1 MSINPTD
8 QEDAYFRKQ
17 DQELREKLRAQLS
30 EAATDLGN
38 SKKDTLSIAQRIQA
52 LGFSGARL
60 RVFDLMPLIHIAWAD
75 GSVSRQERA
84 AILDILKGRG
94 IEHGSEPYLLIE
106 TLLEVRPSEQFL
118 NESLEVLRLVV
129 GDARAENIVELC
141 LQVANASGGFMN
153 VGNVSPEERAQL
165 AAIADKLG
173 PAARDAFHR
182 ELG

>member
-1 MSINPTD
+1 
-8 QEDAYFRKQ
+8 
-17 DQELREKLRAQLS
+17 
-30 EAATDLGN
+30 
-38 SKKDTLSIAQRIQA
+38 
-52 LGFSGARL
+52 
-60 RVFDLMPLIHIAWAD
+60 MPLIHIAWAD

-84 AILDILKGRG
+84 AILDVLKSRG
-94 IEHGSEPYLLIE
+94 LEHGSDPYLMIE
-106 TLLEVRPSEQFL
+106 TLLEIRPSEQFL
-118 NESLEVLRLVV
+118 NESLDVLRLVV

-153 VGNVSPEERAQL
+153 VGNVSAEERAQL